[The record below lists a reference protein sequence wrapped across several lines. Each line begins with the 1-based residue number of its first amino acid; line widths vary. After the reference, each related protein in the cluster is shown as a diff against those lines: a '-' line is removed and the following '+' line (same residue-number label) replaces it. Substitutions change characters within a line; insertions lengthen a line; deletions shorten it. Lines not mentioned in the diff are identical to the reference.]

1 MKSKIP
7 FLLTAGLLIAVLLA
21 ACLPAAIPT
30 ASPATEA
37 LPAPT
42 EAPKPT
48 DAPTEVPITATLMLA
63 TTTSTQDSGLLD
75 YLLPMFTRE
84 TGVDFEVVAVGSGQA
99 LQLGKDGNAD
109 VLLAHSPAAEKEFM
123 EAGDGVRRE
132 DVMYNDFIII
142 GPAADP
148 AGVTSAESAMD
159 AFTKIAEAKAPFIS
173 RGDKSGTNTKEL
185 GVWKSAEIDPS
196 LVGGDWYIASGQG
209 MGETLTMAE
218 EKEAYTLSDRA
229 TFLTRKQNG
238 LKLEVLMEGDKA
250 LLNPYGVIAVDPA
263 KNPAIQNDLANQF
276 IDWLVSVP
284 TQEFVALFG
293 VEEYGQTLFNPSS
306 MLYKEAKGL
315 LPTPTPN

>member
-1 MKSKIP
+1 MKSKIQ
-7 FLLTAGLLIAVLLA
+7 FLLTAGLLIVILLA
-21 ACLPAAIPT
+21 ACAPAATPP
-30 ASPATEA
+30 AAQATEA
-37 LPAPT
+37 PPAPT

-48 DAPTEVPITATLMLA
+48 EAPTEVPITATLMLA

-75 YLLPMFTRE
+75 YLLPMFTKE
-84 TGVDFEVVAVGSGQA
+84 TGIDFEVVAVGSGQA

-109 VLLAHSPAAEKEFM
+109 VLLVHSPAAEKKFM

-148 AGVTSAESAMD
+148 AGVKSAESSKD
-159 AFTKIAEAKAPFIS
+159 AFTKVAEAKAPFIS

-185 GVWKSAEIDPS
+185 GIWKSAEIDPAA
-196 LVGGDWYIASGQG
+196 VGGDWYIASGQG

-229 TFLTRKQNG
+229 TYLTRKQNG
-238 LKLEVLMEGDKA
+238 LKLEILMEGDKA

-276 IDWLVSVP
+276 IDWLISVP
-284 TQEFVALFG
+284 TQELIALFG

-306 MLYKEAKGL
+306 MAYKEAKGL
-315 LPTPTPN
+315 LPTPTP